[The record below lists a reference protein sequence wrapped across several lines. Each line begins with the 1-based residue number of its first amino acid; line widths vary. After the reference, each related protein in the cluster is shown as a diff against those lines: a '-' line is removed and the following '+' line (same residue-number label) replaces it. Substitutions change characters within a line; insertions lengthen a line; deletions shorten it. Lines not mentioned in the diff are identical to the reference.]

1 MNRIDNSGEGIAK
14 LGRDEDNYL
23 AHVAQGEMVVPPVIT
38 PETRQRLEQEMM
50 MVGLDPNEY
59 TVGDGMSINPITG
72 NPEFLSLKKIA
83 KSFKKVVK
91 KVAPIA
97 AVIPGPWQAPAII
110 YNKGKAAVNLAKG
123 EGGIGDLMTVF
134 AGGSQKV
141 FGKDG
146 ALQSVKSGDFLKAG
160 GGFKDALTGIG
171 SIDGKFKPFQYG
183 KNIGQQY
190 RDDQKQ
196 GYFGLFSGGDE
207 PVDYMGGEGMMDAS
221 YQPQGSSDVPSPEEM
236 DFINKNYKYSSESG
250 LFIGKDNKQYTP
262 NQVLGQVRN
271 TQDSGGNFLSN
282 FLGGGEG
289 RFFGFKTPSALK
301 SIGDAIGLGGASGL
315 KDVYG
320 SGGDSKSGGLGNLGN
335 LGIAGLAGLVGKLAY
350 DEAKDFKGVP
360 LTPLTTMDQ
369 LGRYNIAAEIAR
381 QKGEEMPS
389 RVEYGLNP
397 QGLPVLQG
405 GMPRQAAYGGAVYNQ
420 ADGDHNGIMAFAD
433 GGVVEMQNG
442 GEPPID
448 PANFPVKEG
457 QIDGPGTETSDD
469 IPAMLSDGEFVM
481 TAKAVKGAG
490 AFDVND
496 SNGILTLTPNGDP
509 SRDSGTRV
517 MYKLMDHFGG
527 VA

>member
-1 MNRIDNSGEGIAK
+1 MMNRIDNSGSGIAR
-14 LGRDEDNYL
+14 LGRNEDNYL

-59 TVGDGMSINPITG
+59 KVGNGMSINPITG
-72 NPEFLSLKKIA
+72 NPEFGFLKKIG
-83 KSFKKVVK
+83 KSLKKVVK

-97 AVIPGPWQAPAII
+97 GIAAAFIPGVGPAISGALGGVGTAVTGALGNI
-110 YNKGKAAVNLAKG
+110 PGIGGLISGKAPFLKGKTGILGLLQRDPNDQGNTNPLIKLLGDQLGFGGRSAELDRLTNPNTGQLYTSAEIAAMSDEQKAQAIMAG
-123 EGGIGDLMTVF
+123 REEEGGKTT
-134 AGGSQKV
+134 A
-141 FGKDG
+141 
-146 ALQSVKSGDFLKAG
+146 
-160 GGFKDALTGIG
+160 
-171 SIDGKFKPFQYG
+171 
-183 KNIGQQY
+183 
-190 RDDQKQ
+190 
-196 GYFGLFSGGDE
+196 
-207 PVDYMGGEGMMDAS
+207 AS
-221 YQPQGSSDVPSPEEM
+221 LANM
-236 DFINKNYKYSSESG
+236 F
-250 LFIGKDNKQYTP
+250 
-262 NQVLGQVRN
+262 
-271 TQDSGGNFLSN
+271 
-282 FLGGGEG
+282 
-289 RFFGFKTPSALK
+289 
-301 SIGDAIGLGGASGL
+301 
-315 KDVYG
+315 
-320 SGGDSKSGGLGNLGN
+320 GGDSKGGGLGN